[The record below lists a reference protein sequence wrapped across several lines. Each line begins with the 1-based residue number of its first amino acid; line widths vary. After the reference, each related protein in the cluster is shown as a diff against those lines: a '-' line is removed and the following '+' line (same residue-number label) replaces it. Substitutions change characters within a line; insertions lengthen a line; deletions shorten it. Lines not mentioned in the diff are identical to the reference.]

1 MQQQESNYIMLA
13 IVLAF
18 GVFLVAGL
26 IVVPAIGLQQQAIDP
41 NGAAAQQRQAIDPNG
56 AAAQQQQAQDG
67 PPPTIGCRN
76 SLAFNASQ
84 GNCFHGI
91 R

>member
-41 NGAAAQQRQAIDPNG
+41 NGAAAQQ
-56 AAAQQQQAQDG
+56 QQAQDG